1 MAEYTTKLQQH
12 KIDAINDLKDM
23 FQNTEDF
30 IITDYRG
37 LNVEQITELREK
49 LRETGATYRVV
60 KNRYVKIALSDLE
73 MPEIS
78 DKLMGPTALAL
89 TQGETG
95 PAAKVLVD
103 FTGVTSLQLK
113 GALIDGQVFDQAQ
126 VEAFSK
132 LPTKLELI
140 AQLMSAMNGAVT
152 NLMYVLKAV
161 PQKLVRTLQAVADQ
175 KAEGHIEKPTVNS

>member
-1 MAEYTTKLQQH
+1 MAKYKTKLQQH
-12 KIDAINDLKDM
+12 KIDAVSELKEM
-23 FQNTEDF
+23 FERSTDF

-37 LNVEQITELREK
+37 LNVDQITELRDK
-49 LRETGATYRVV
+49 LREAGATYRVV
-60 KNRYVKIALSDLE
+60 KNRYARIALSDLE

-78 DKLMGPTALAL
+78 DKLIGPTALAL
-89 TQGETG
+89 TADEAG

-103 FTGVTSLQLK
+103 FTGNTNLELK
-113 GALIDGQVFDQAQ
+113 GAVIDGQIFDIDQ
-126 VEAFSK
+126 VRAFSK
-132 LPTKLELI
+132 LPTRLELI

-175 KAEGHIEKPTVNS
+175 KDSNS